1 MLVFEYKALDRGG
14 AVVAGTIECASKG
27 EVFIKL
33 KADGLTLLDVSTKG
47 AVEKARTSF
56 MPTIEWNKIRPGQIA
71 FLFRQLGELIEAGL
85 PVATAISSLERFCGH
100 DKTKKLLVDVGRRVR
115 SGQSFYEAMEAQ
127 VGIFSKVQLALLK
140 IGEKSGTLDDVLCR
154 IADLMEAQMELR
166 GKIRS
171 ALMYPFFILGFSSLL
186 CWGLVT
192 FLLPTFIP
200 IWEGS
205 KVDLNDYPVTLML
218 IRLSKLMKS
227 FTDEAILLLF
237 LVGLVL
243 VFRRLLTTPEGQDAL
258 GKFVLKIPLLGS
270 YLQLT
275 ATAEA
280 SSTMGRLLESGM
292 PLLEALDLTAETA
305 SNPVIANALKLAAV
319 DLRQGNDLSVAF
331 ERMDVFPQLFV
342 QMVAVGESTGNLPS
356 MLSRVSTYYKRQLD
370 DSLKGMTAL
379 IEPLM
384 MVVIGGIVFV
394 FILGVFLPVV
404 GIVSN
409 LSH

>member
-14 AVVAGTIECASKG
+14 AVVTGTIECASKG

-47 AVEKARTSF
+47 AVEKARTSL

-100 DKTKKLLVDVGRRVR
+100 DKTKKLLTDVGRRVR
-115 SGQSFYEAMEAQ
+115 SGQSFCEAMEAQ
-127 VGIFSKVQLALLK
+127 VGIFSRVQLALMK

-227 FTDEAILLLF
+227 FTDEAMLLLF
-237 LVGLVL
+237 LMGLVI
-243 VFRRLLTTPEGQDAL
+243 VFRRLLATPEGQDAL

-331 ERMDVFPQLFV
+331 DRMDVFPQLFV

-356 MLSRVSTYYKRQLD
+356 MLGRVSTYYKRQLD